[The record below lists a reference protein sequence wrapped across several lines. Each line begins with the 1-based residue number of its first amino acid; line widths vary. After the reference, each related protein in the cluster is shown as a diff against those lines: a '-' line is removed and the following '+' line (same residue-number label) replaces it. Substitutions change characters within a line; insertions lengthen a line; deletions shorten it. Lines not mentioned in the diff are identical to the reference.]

1 LLIEEQEEAFITY
14 LEDKG
19 VGVKL
24 VEKYF
29 FTKQSTTMELIA

>member
-24 VEKYF
+24 VEK
-29 FTKQSTTMELIA
+29 